1 MLGSVILAVAAFSL
15 GPLVQT
21 LQIDEPVPPVEQPEV
36 AATATTPAAV
46 TEFLGDVMA
55 RLYDPRADGLVSLA
69 FLLPIEDPMM
79 GHTANATVA
88 WTEGSEPTVEVEVLD
103 FELPPMMAQMGVT
116 LEQVRT
122 SVAPQAQAAGRD
134 FLDRMLGNAIGDMS
148 KGRVGSMAGVVDGNV
163 VVRFGASSNPMDPF
177 KEHQLHVDDEGM
189 LRRHIVVAGGPMG
202 DQRVENQL
210 EWEAAKGGELLVS
223 KGMTMVMDTP
233 MGRLEV
239 QKQTF
244 GYQQVG
250 DMLLLI
256 EMGTEMK
263 MPGAPMPPV
272 TQTVRGLMVNG
283 QPVSVDAPAP
293 AAPATTE
300 PAVGG

>member
-1 MLGSVILAVAAFSL
+1 MLGSMILAVAACSL
-15 GPLVQT
+15 GPLVQS
-21 LQIDEPVPPVEQPEV
+21 LQIDEPVPPVEVPEV
-36 AATATTPAAV
+36 SAPATTPDAV

-69 FLLPIEDPMM
+69 FVLPIEDPLM

-103 FELPPMMAQMGVT
+103 FELPPMMAQMGLT
-116 LEQVRT
+116 LEQLRM

-189 LRRHIVVAGGPMG
+189 LRKHIVVAGGPMG

-210 EWEAAKGGELLVS
+210 EWQPAKGGDLLVT
-223 KGMTMVMDTP
+223 KGMAMVMDTP

-244 GYQQVG
+244 DYLLVG

-256 EMGTEMK
+256 ELSTEMK
-263 MPGAPMPPV
+263 MPGAPTPIV
-272 TQTVRGLMVNG
+272 SQLVSALVVNG
-283 QPVSVDAPAP
+283 QPVSTATP
-293 AAPATTE
+293 AAPETTE